1 MTRFGYVQ
9 GQANHTMFCRHSV
22 NGKKSILIVYV
33 DDMSITGDDTQ
44 EINNLKERLKAE
56 FEIKDLGNLRYF
68 LGIEVV
74 RSKNGIFIS
83 QRKYTLDLL
92 AETGKLRCKPTGTPL
107 DLSWKVKDADED
119 TQVDKGRYQRL
130 VGKLIYLSLTQP
142 EIAFSVCGKSI
153 YAFTYSKE
161 PQHCQSYIEVS

>member
-1 MTRFGYVQ
+1 MKIPLGFECEELEKRVCKLRKSLHELKQSLRAWFRKFCSAMTRFGYVQ
-9 GQANHTMFCRHSV
+9 GQADHTMFSRHSV
-22 NGKKSILIVYV
+22 NGKKSILIVHV
-33 DDMSITGDDTQ
+33 DDMIIAGDDTQ

-92 AETGKLRCKPTGTPL
+92 AKTGKLG
-107 DLSWKVKDADED
+107 VN
-119 TQVDKGRYQRL
+119 
-130 VGKLIYLSLTQP
+130 KLERPWI
-142 EIAFSVCGKSI
+142 
-153 YAFTYSKE
+153 
-161 PQHCQSYIEVS
+161 